1 MSMED
6 KDTLMRWVHESEVAR
21 LERVI
26 KRLWILCIIIF
37 VAFVVSNAMWIR
49 YENQYE
55 DIVTTEKTI
64 TQDATSS
71 DGGDAIVNAVIDGAI
86 EDGESKTDGNSQD
99 N

>member
-1 MSMED
+1 MED

-55 DIVTTEKTI
+55 DVITTEKTI

-71 DGGDAIVNAVIDGAI
+71 DGGDAIINAVIDGAI
-86 EDGESKTDGNSQD
+86 EDGESKTDSNSQD

>member
-1 MSMED
+1 MTMDD

-37 VAFVVSNAMWIR
+37 VAFVLSNAMWIR

-55 DIVTTEKTI
+55 DVVTE
-64 TQDATSS
+64 TQTVTQESS
-71 DGGDAIVNAVIDGAI
+71 DGG
-86 EDGESKTDGNSQD
+86 
-99 N
+99 

>member
-1 MSMED
+1 MED

-55 DIVTTEKTI
+55 DVVTETTATV
-64 TQDATSS
+64 TQDASAES
-71 DGGDAIVNAVIDGAI
+71 GDASVNAVISGGDLDYGKS
-86 EDGESKTDGNSQD
+86 ETDSNCQD
-99 N
+99 NN

>member
-1 MSMED
+1 MTMDD

-55 DIVTTEKTI
+55 DVVTE
-64 TQDATSS
+64 TQTVTQESG
-71 DGGDAIVNAVIDGAI
+71 DGGSNTFTGDFISGDYN
-86 EDGESKTDGNSQD
+86 GETNSHKD
-99 N
+99 NN

>member
-1 MSMED
+1 MTMDD

-37 VAFVVSNAMWIR
+37 VAFVLSNAMWIR
-49 YENQYE
+49 YESQYE
-55 DIVTTEKTI
+55 DVITTEKTI

-71 DGGDAIVNAVIDGAI
+71 DGGDAIINAVIDGTI
-86 EDGESKTDGNSQD
+86 EDGESKTDGNSQ
-99 N
+99 NN